1 MSFPRKRESQE
12 PCNKYMSSFSFNN
25 KTIQVNSNQSLFDLA
40 EGLSIKVPS
49 SCKNQGK
56 CKECLIEIKEGSEFL
71 SPLTINEQHLSSKY
85 RLACQTFIE
94 NEGEVKAESL
104 KRSLIK
110 IEDKG
115 ISTLSNLKLEPAVFR
130 KENIVFIEDKAI
142 AETTDSLFG
151 LAVDIGTTTVVVR
164 LINLEEGKIKATAS
178 FENPQRFAGTNVMAR
193 IVYDTEQGKKEL
205 KRVFT
210 AHLSNTILSL
220 CDTPKNIFE
229 VIIGG
234 NTTMRDLFFG
244 LNVFTIGQ
252 TPYKSLTEFDVEK
265 GQKRTTAIQ
274 NTAKKMHLPICPKAR
289 IYGLPIIGGH
299 VGADTSACLL
309 AIQLMKENKVIAF
322 MDIGTNT
329 EIIIG
334 NKHKAIT
341 ASSPSGPAFE
351 GGGIAFGMPALDG
364 AIENVKIFDDGNIII
379 KTVND
384 KPPAGICGSGLI
396 DILGELTR
404 TEKINKVG
412 RFIDDIELL
421 YLDNDQHV
429 FINENDIN
437 LLSQTKAANVAALQI
452 LFKEY
457 GIAFNEIDTFYLAG
471 GFGEH
476 IDIEA
481 GIRIGLL
488 PNIPREK
495 FKKIGNA
502 TIEGLTIALLSKT
515 KREALEKF
523 VTNIR
528 QVNLETDPDFFDHFV
543 EGCLFHEII

>member
-1 MSFPRKRESQE
+1 MS
-12 PCNKYMSSFSFNN
+12 NFSLNN
-25 KTIQVNSNQSLFDLA
+25 KTIQSTANQSLFDLA
-40 EGLSIKVPS
+40 KEMATPIPS
-49 SCKNQGK
+49 SCKEQGK
-56 CKECLIEIKEGSEFL
+56 CKECLIEIKEGSELL
-71 SPLTINEQHLSSKY
+71 SPLTKEEQHLLPQY
-85 RLACQTFIE
+85 RLACQTFIKK
-94 NEGEVKAESL
+94 EGEVKAENL

-115 ISTLSNLKLEPAVFR
+115 ISIISNLKLEPAITRKGDMVFLDDEVI
-130 KENIVFIEDKAI
+130 K
-142 AETTDSLFG
+142 ETTDSLFG

-164 LINLEEGKIKATAS
+164 LIDIEEGKIKATAS
-178 FENPQRFAGTNVMAR
+178 FENPQRFAGSNVMAR
-193 IVYDTEQGKKEL
+193 IVYDTEHGKKEL

-210 AHLSNTILSL
+210 AHLSNTILSI
-220 CDTPKNIFE
+220 CDIPENIFE
-229 VIIGG
+229 VMIGG

-265 GQKRTTAIQ
+265 GRKDTTAIQ
-274 NTAKKMHLPICPKAR
+274 NNARKMQLPIHPKAKV
-289 IYGLPIIGGH
+289 YGLPIIGGH

-309 AIQLMKENKVIAF
+309 AIQLMEEDKVIAF

-329 EIIIG
+329 EIVIG
-334 NKHKAIT
+334 NKYKSIT

-364 AIENVKIFDDGNIII
+364 AIENVKITDNESIAI

-384 KPPAGICGSGLI
+384 KPPEGICGSGLI

-404 TEKINKVG
+404 TERINNVG
-412 RFIDDIELL
+412 RFEDDIELL
-421 YLDNDQHV
+421 YLDKGQHV

-437 LLSQTKAANVAALQI
+437 LLSQAKAANVAALQI

-457 GIAFNEIDTFYLAG
+457 GIAFDEIDTFYLAG

-476 IDIEA
+476 IDVEA

-488 PNIPREK
+488 PNIPRDK

-515 KREALEKF
+515 KRTALEKF
-523 VTNIR
+523 VKNIR
-528 QVNLETDPDFFDHFV
+528 QVNLESDPYFFDFFV
-543 EGCLFHEII
+543 EGCLFHEIN

>member
-1 MSFPRKRESQE
+1 MPTFHIH
-12 PCNKYMSSFSFNN
+12 N
-25 KTIQVNSNQSLFDLA
+25 KTIQSSANQSLFDLA
-40 EGLSIKVPS
+40 EELSVTIPS
-49 SCKNQGK
+49 SCKKQGK
-56 CKECLIEIKEGSEFL
+56 CKECLIEIKSGAALL
-71 SPLTINEQHLSSKY
+71 SPLTNQEQHLLPQY
-85 RLACQTFIE
+85 RLACQTFI
-94 NEGEVKAESL
+94 NKEGEVKAENL

-115 ISTLSNLKLEPAVFR
+115 ISTATHLDLNPVVFR
-130 KENIVFIEDKAI
+130 REGKVYINDTEI
-142 AETTDSLFG
+142 AETTKPLLG

-164 LINLEEGKIKATAS
+164 LIDLENGTLKATAS

-210 AHLSNTILSL
+210 AHLSNSILSI
-220 CDTPKNIFE
+220 CDMPETIYD
-229 VIIGG
+229 VVIGG

-252 TPYKSLTEFDVEK
+252 MPYRSITELGVEEGK
-265 GQKRTTAIQ
+265 KITTAIQ
-274 NTAKKMHLPICPKAR
+274 NNAKKMQLPIHPKAR
-289 IYGLPIIGGH
+289 VYGLPIIGGH
-299 VGADTSACLL
+299 VGADTSAGLL
-309 AIQLMKENKVIAF
+309 AIQLMEEEKTIAF

-329 EIIIG
+329 EIVIG
-334 NKHKAIT
+334 NKNNAIT

-351 GGGIAFGMPALDG
+351 GGGITFGMPALDG
-364 AIENVKIFDDGNIII
+364 AIESVKIDNDDNISIQ
-379 KTVND
+379 TVNN
-384 KPPAGICGSGLI
+384 KPAVGICGSGLI

-404 TEKINKVG
+404 TQKINEVG
-412 RFIDDIELL
+412 RFENDKELL
-421 YLDNDQHV
+421 YLDKEKQV

-437 LLSQTKAANVAALQI
+437 LLAQTKAANIAALQI

-457 GIAFNEIDTFYLAG
+457 GISFEEIDTFYLAG

-515 KREALEKF
+515 KREQLEKA
-523 VTNIR
+523 VKNIR
-528 QVNLETDPDFFDHFV
+528 QINLESDSDFFDYFV
-543 EGCLFHEII
+543 EGCLFHKIKNQFK

>member
-1 MSFPRKRESQE
+1 MPT
-12 PCNKYMSSFSFNN
+12 FSLNN
-25 KTIQVNSNQSLFDLA
+25 KTIETIANQSLFDLA
-40 EGLSIKVPS
+40 KELSMPIPS
-49 SCKNQGK
+49 SCKEQGK

-71 SPLTINEQHLSSKY
+71 SLLTKEEQYLLPQY

-94 NEGEVKAESL
+94 KEGDVKAENL

-110 IEDKG
+110 VEDKG
-115 ISTLSNLKLEPAVFR
+115 VSTISNLKIEPAVTR
-130 KENIVFIEDKAI
+130 KGTTVFLNDEAI
-142 AETTDSLFG
+142 AETSDSLLG

-164 LINLEEGKIKATAS
+164 LIDLEEGKIKATAS
-178 FENPQRFAGTNVMAR
+178 FENPQRFAGSNVMAR
-193 IVYDTEQGKKEL
+193 IAYDTEHGKKEL

-210 AHLSNTILSL
+210 AHLSNTILSI
-220 CDTPKNIFE
+220 CNTPENIFE
-229 VIIGG
+229 VMIGG

-265 GQKRTTAIQ
+265 GKNETTAIR
-274 NTAKKMHLPICPKAR
+274 NNAKKMQLPVHPKAR
-289 IYGLPIIGGH
+289 VYGLPVIGGH
-299 VGADTSACLL
+299 VGADTAACLL
-309 AIQLMKENKVIAF
+309 AIQLMEENQTIAF

-329 EIIIG
+329 EIVIG
-334 NKHKAIT
+334 NKNKAIT

-351 GGGIAFGMPALDG
+351 GGGIACGMPALDG
-364 AIENVKIFDDGNIII
+364 AIENVKLSDDGSIAI
-379 KTVND
+379 KTVNN
-384 KPPAGICGSGLI
+384 KSPLGICGSGLI
-396 DILGELTR
+396 DVLGELTR
-404 TEKINKVG
+404 TEKINQTG
-412 RFIDDIELL
+412 RFEEDIDLL
-421 YLDNDQHV
+421 YLDNDKQV

-457 GIAFNEIDTFYLAG
+457 GIAFDEIDTFYLAG

-476 IDIEA
+476 LDIEA

-502 TIEGLTIALLSKT
+502 TIEGLSIALLSKT
-515 KREALEKF
+515 KRAALENF
-523 VTNIR
+523 VKNIQ
-528 QVNLETDPDFFDHFV
+528 QVNLESDPDFFDFYV

>member
-1 MSFPRKRESQE
+1 
-12 PCNKYMSSFSFNN
+12 MSSFSFNN
-25 KTIQVNSNQSLFDLA
+25 KTIQNTTNRSLFDLA
-40 EGLSIKVPS
+40 EEIAMTIPS

-56 CKECLIEIKEGSEFL
+56 CKECLIEIKSGFEFL
-71 SPLTINEQHLSSKY
+71 SPLTKEEEHLTSNY

-94 NEGEVKAESL
+94 KEGEVKAESL

-115 ISTLSNLKLEPAVFR
+115 ISTISNLKIEPAVYR
-130 KENIVFIEDKAI
+130 KGNMVFLDDKAI
-142 AETTDSLFG
+142 AETIDPLLG

-164 LINLEEGKIKATAS
+164 LIDLEEGKIKATAS

-205 KRVFT
+205 KRVFA
-210 AHLSNTILSL
+210 AHLSNTILSI
-220 CDTPKNIFE
+220 CYTPENIFE
-229 VIIGG
+229 VMVGG

-252 TPYKSLTEFDVEK
+252 TPYKSLTEFDLEK
-265 GQKRTTAIQ
+265 GKKSTTAIQ

-309 AIQLMKENKVIAF
+309 AIQLMEEKKIIAC

-329 EIIIG
+329 EIVIG
-334 NKHKAIT
+334 NKHKAIAT
-341 ASSPSGPAFE
+341 SSPSGPAFE
-351 GGGIAFGMPALDG
+351 GGGIAYGMPALDG
-364 AIENVKIFDDGNIII
+364 AIENVKISNSGNIII

-384 KPPAGICGSGLI
+384 KPPEGICGSGLI

-412 RFIDDIELL
+412 RFEDDIELL
-421 YLDNDQHV
+421 YLDKEKHV

-457 GIAFNEIDTFYLAG
+457 GIKFDEIDTFYLAG

-515 KREALEKF
+515 KRAALEKF

-528 QVNLETDPDFFDHFV
+528 QVNLESDPVFFDHFV
-543 EGCLFHEII
+543 EGCLFHAII

>member
-1 MSFPRKRESQE
+1 
-12 PCNKYMSSFSFNN
+12 MSSFSLNN
-25 KTIQVNSNQSLFDLA
+25 KTIQSKANQSLFDLVRK
-40 EGLSIKVPS
+40 LSTPIPS
-49 SCKNQGK
+49 SCKKQGK
-56 CKECLIEIKEGSEFL
+56 CKECLIEIKSGSEFL
-71 SPLTINEQHLSSKY
+71 SPLTKAEQHLLPQY

-94 NEGEVKAESL
+94 KDGEVKAENI

-110 IEDKG
+110 IEEKG
-115 ISTLSNLKLEPAVFR
+115 IGLTSGFKIEPAVYR
-130 KENIVFIEDKAI
+130 KGNLVFIDDEVI
-142 AETTDSLFG
+142 AQTTGLLLG

-164 LINLEEGKIKATAS
+164 LIDIEKGKIKATAS
-178 FENPQRFAGTNVMAR
+178 FENPQFFAGTNVMAR
-193 IVYDTEQGKKEL
+193 IVYDTEHGKKEL
-205 KRVFT
+205 KRIFT
-210 AHLSNTILSL
+210 AHLSNTILSI
-220 CDTPKNIFE
+220 CDRPENIFE
-229 VIIGG
+229 VMIGG

-252 TPYKSLTEFDVEK
+252 TPYKSLTEFDIEK
-265 GQKRTTAIQ
+265 GKKETTAIQ
-274 NTAKKMHLPICPKAR
+274 HNAKKMQLPIHPKAR

-309 AIQLMKENKVIAF
+309 AIQLMEEDKVIAF

-351 GGGIAFGMPALDG
+351 GGGIACGMPALEG
-364 AIENVKIFDDGNIII
+364 AIENVQITDNGNITI
-379 KTVND
+379 KTVNN
-384 KPPAGICGSGLI
+384 KSPVGICGSGLI

-404 TEKINKVG
+404 TKRISEVG
-412 RFIDDIELL
+412 RFEDDIECL
-421 YLDNDQHV
+421 YLDTKQHI
-429 FINENDIN
+429 FINEYDIN
-437 LLSQTKAANVAALQI
+437 LLSQTKAANIAALQI

-457 GIAFNEIDTFYLAG
+457 GLAFNEVDTFYLAG
-471 GFGEH
+471 GFGEY

-515 KREALEKF
+515 KRAALEKF

>member
-1 MSFPRKRESQE
+1 MPTFT
-12 PCNKYMSSFSFNN
+12 FNN
-25 KTIQVNSNQSLFDLA
+25 KTIQSTANRSLFDLA
-40 EGLSIKVPS
+40 KDLSIPPIPS
-49 SCKNQGK
+49 SCKEQGK
-56 CKECLIEIKEGSEFL
+56 CKECLIEITSGSELL
-71 SPLTINEQHLSSKY
+71 SALTKEEQHLMPKY
-85 RLACQTFIE
+85 RLACQTFVKK
-94 NEGEVKAESL
+94 EGEVKAESL

-110 IEDKG
+110 IEDRG
-115 ISTLSNLKLEPAVFR
+115 ISTTSNLKIEPAVYR
-130 KENIVFIEDKAI
+130 KGNTIFLDDMAI
-142 AETTDSLFG
+142 AETTGSLLG
-151 LAVDIGTTTVVVR
+151 LAVDIGTTTIVVR
-164 LINLEEGKIKATAS
+164 LIDLEEGTVKATAS

-193 IVYDTEQGKKEL
+193 IVYDTEHGKKEL

-210 AHLSNTILSL
+210 AHLSNTILSI
-220 CDTPKNIFE
+220 CDTPESIFE
-229 VIIGG
+229 VMIGG

-252 TPYKSLTEFDVEK
+252 TPYKSITEFEMEK
-265 GQKRTTAIQ
+265 GEKRTTAIQ
-274 NTAKKMHLPICPKAR
+274 NNAKKMQIPIHPKAK

-309 AIQLMKENKVIAF
+309 AIHLMEEDKVIAF

-329 EIIIG
+329 EIVIG
-334 NKHKAIT
+334 NKHRAIT

-364 AIENVKIFDDGNIII
+364 AIDSVKISDDGSIDI
-379 KTVND
+379 KTVNN
-384 KPPAGICGSGLI
+384 KAPVGICGSGLI

-404 TEKINKVG
+404 TKKINEVG
-412 RFIDDIELL
+412 RFIDDLEPL
-421 YLDNDQHV
+421 YLDKENKV

-457 GIAFNEIDTFYLAG
+457 GLAFDEIDIFYLAG

-502 TIEGLTIALLSKT
+502 TIEGLNIALLSKT
-515 KREALEKF
+515 KRAALENF
-523 VTNIR
+523 VGNIR
-528 QVNLETDPDFFDHFV
+528 QINLETDPDFFDHFV
-543 EGCLFHEII
+543 EGCLFHEIA

>member
-1 MSFPRKRESQE
+1 MPT
-12 PCNKYMSSFSFNN
+12 FSLNN
-25 KTIQVNSNQSLFDLA
+25 KTIKSIANQSLFDLA
-40 EGLSIKVPS
+40 KELSMPIPS
-49 SCKNQGK
+49 SCKEQGK

-71 SPLTINEQHLSSKY
+71 SPLTKEEQHLLPEY

-94 NEGEVKAESL
+94 KEGEVKAENL

-115 ISTLSNLKLEPAVFR
+115 VSTISNLKLEPAVTR
-130 KENIVFIEDKAI
+130 KGNTVFLDDEVI
-142 AETTDSLFG
+142 AETTNPLLG

-164 LINLEEGKIKATAS
+164 LIDLEEGKIKATAS
-178 FENPQRFAGTNVMAR
+178 FENPQRFAGSNVMAR
-193 IVYDTEQGKKEL
+193 IVYDTEYGKKEL

-210 AHLSNTILSL
+210 AHLSNTILSF
-220 CDTPKNIFE
+220 CNTPENIFE
-229 VIIGG
+229 VMIGG

-252 TPYKSLTEFDVEK
+252 TPYKSLTEFNVEK
-265 GQKRTTAIQ
+265 GEKETTAIE
-274 NTAKKMHLPICPKAR
+274 NNAKKMQLPIHPKAK

-309 AIQLMKENKVIAF
+309 AIQLMQEDKIIAF

-329 EIIIG
+329 EMVIG

-351 GGGIAFGMPALDG
+351 GGGITYGMPALDG
-364 AIENVKIFDDGNIII
+364 AIENIKLSDNGSIAI
-379 KTVND
+379 KTVNN
-384 KPPAGICGSGLI
+384 KPPVGICGSGLI
-396 DILGELTR
+396 DVLGELTR
-404 TEKINKVG
+404 TEKINNVG
-412 RFIDDIELL
+412 RFEDDIDLL
-421 YLDNDQHV
+421 YLDDDKQV

-457 GIAFNEIDTFYLAG
+457 GIAFDEIDTFYLAG

-515 KREALEKF
+515 KRTALEKF
-523 VTNIR
+523 VKNIQ
-528 QVNLETDPDFFDHFV
+528 QVNLESDPNFFDYFV
-543 EGCLFHEII
+543 EGCLFHEIEKL

>member
-1 MSFPRKRESQE
+1 
-12 PCNKYMSSFSFNN
+12 MSSFSLDN
-25 KTIQVNSNQSLFDLA
+25 KTMQSTANQSLLDLA
-40 EGLSIKVPS
+40 EEMIMTIPS
-49 SCKNQGK
+49 SCKKQGK
-56 CKECLIEIKEGSEFL
+56 CKECLIEIKSGSKLL
-71 SPLTINEQHLSSKY
+71 SSLTKEEQHLTFNY
-85 RLACQTFIE
+85 RLACQTFIKKD
-94 NEGEVKAESL
+94 GIVKASSL
-104 KRSLIK
+104 KRCLIK

-115 ISTLSNLKLEPAVFR
+115 VTNLSGLKLESAIQR
-130 KENIVFIEDKAI
+130 KGNIIFLDDIAI
-142 AETTDSLFG
+142 AETNGPLLG

-164 LINLEEGKIKATAS
+164 LIDIEEGKIKATAS
-178 FENPQRFAGTNVMAR
+178 FENPQFFAGTNVVAR
-193 IVYDTEQGKKEL
+193 IVYDTEHGKKEL
-205 KRVFT
+205 KRIFT
-210 AHLSNTILSL
+210 AHLSNTILSI
-220 CDTPKNIFE
+220 CETPENIFE
-229 VIIGG
+229 VVIGG

-252 TPYKSLTEFDVEK
+252 TPYKSLTEFEVEK
-265 GQKRTTAIQ
+265 GKKSTTTIQ
-274 NTAKKMHLPICPKAR
+274 STAKKMKLPICPKAR

-309 AIQLMKENKVIAF
+309 AIQLMEEDKIIAF

-329 EIIIG
+329 EIVIG

-351 GGGIAFGMPALDG
+351 GGGIACGMPALEG
-364 AIENVKIFDDGNIII
+364 AIENVQITYNGNITI
-379 KTVND
+379 KTINNKSPV
-384 KPPAGICGSGLI
+384 GICGSGLI

-404 TEKINKVG
+404 TKRISEVG
-412 RFIDDIELL
+412 RFEDDTECL
-421 YLDNDQHV
+421 YLDKEQRV
-429 FINENDIN
+429 FINEYDIN

-457 GIAFNEIDTFYLAG
+457 GIAFDEIDVFYLAG

-488 PNIPREK
+488 PNVPREK

-515 KREALEKF
+515 KRAALEKF

-528 QVNLETDPDFFDHFV
+528 QVNLETDSDFFDHFV
-543 EGCLFHEII
+543 EGCLFHEIKRINTP